1 MEQANVEGPE
11 EEDEYFQEV
20 SKMELSLEQCIA
32 QSLVEE
38 PALMEFNDWQKWRRD
53 SGTRPTVK
61 EDGRST
67 TSAQEAA
74 LWKSTMLRIYG
85 GS

>member
-1 MEQANVEGPE
+1 MEPANMVGP
-11 EEDEYFQEV
+11 DGGSISMREV
-20 SKMELSLEQCIA
+20 SKTELSLEQWIA
-32 QSLVEE
+32 MGLVEE
-38 PALMEFNDWQKWRRD
+38 PALMEFNDWQKWLRD

-74 LWKSTMLRIYG
+74 LWKATMLRLYG
-85 GS
+85 D